1 MVKDLPKKMSPSTGN
16 QKGRPILL
24 FLLIAAFINFC
35 AYPAYAQSGVIKGKV
50 AGENGDGLPGVT
62 VLIKGTSVGTAT
74 DATGNFTL
82 DAPANAQ
89 TIVVSFIGYVTQEI
103 AINNRTVINVSLLPD
118 AKALEEVVVVG
129 YGEQK
134 RGSVTGSIASISSKE
149 LTDVPASTVS
159 QALIGKVAG
168 VTTRVANGRPG
179 AVANLQIRNMG
190 EPLFVIDGIQSGNE
204 QFNNLGPDD
213 IESISILK
221 DAAAA
226 IYGLRAANGV
236 VLVTTKKGGL
246 NQENKVNVNTYYG
259 WQSWTRFPEPAS
271 AADYVRARA
280 EADMNQYGTS
290 AWTAAEV
297 EKWRAGTEPGYQGF
311 DWTSWIDRSAPQRY
325 VNVNTTGGAKKT
337 NYFFS
342 ISHLSQDAVFG
353 PAFGK
358 YNFNRSN
365 IQSNIETRIGERIK
379 VGLRMNGKIENDVTP
394 GVPGTD
400 DYFNALQGVFRNL
413 PTESPYA
420 NNNPLYPA
428 TNSNYATNYA
438 VFSLSGDHEDL
449 RRTLQVNLDL
459 EYKLPVKGL
468 TLTGMYAYFFNNNLS
483 DTFEKTYNT
492 FTYNAATDS
501 YQVTGGQKN
510 PYRDRR
516 NQHIADNIFRSQ
528 LNYNGKFGGHQVSA
542 LLGVEAQDRLD
553 KNFFIHTVPA
563 TNYIRLIN
571 QVAEVSSLSD
581 AISESA
587 RAGYIFRANY
597 DFKEKYLLEV
607 AGRYD
612 GSWLF
617 PPGHRWGLFPSVS
630 LGWRVTEEGFL
641 RNSGIVNV
649 LNDFKIRASYGQL
662 GGEPSTLNP
671 YDYVAGYNWNAGNA
685 MLDGDLITGAVSRGM
700 VVETMSW
707 VTAHMSNVGFDFT
720 LWNGR
725 LSGSMD
731 AFYRKRTGLADT
743 RNDVLIPTEVA
754 LDLPPENLGA
764 DSHMGIEGALTH
776 RHQVGKLNYSV
787 GINATLARQKNL
799 YTYNPRFGNSW
810 DRYRNSTEGRW
821 TNINWGYEYI
831 GQFKSEEEIANY
843 PVDIDG
849 QNNTTLLPGDL
860 IYKDQNN
867 DGVIT
872 ALDERPNGYG
882 GQGQNPYLAYGL
894 NASVG
899 YKGLDLS
906 VSLAGAT
913 LQSRGRA
920 NEVKVPFQNDANSPD
935 YLLNDRWH
943 REDIFNLDSP
953 WVPGTYPAIRSSI
966 TAAPSN
972 NYASD
977 FWFRNIAYLRLRNL
991 QLGYTVPSTFTNRL
1005 SISKARLYLNG
1016 ANLFSLDNMR
1026 SMGLDPETQTNTGLD
1041 YPSHRV
1047 INVGANITF

>member
-1 MVKDLPKKMSPSTGN
+1 MPPLKSILKSK
-16 QKGRPILL
+16 PILFISL
-24 FLLIAAFINFC
+24 FFVLFNLCNCPI
-35 AYPAYAQSGVIKGKV
+35 YAQSAPITGKV
-50 AGENGDGLPGVT
+50 TGENGEGLPGVT
-62 VLIKGTSVGTAT
+62 VLIKGTTNGSAT
-74 DATGNFTL
+74 DANGNFSLNAPSNAGTL
-82 DAPANAQ
+82 
-89 TIVVSFIGYVTQEI
+89 VVSFIGYVTQEI
-103 AINNRTVINVSLLPD
+103 AVNNQTIINVSLAPD
-118 AKALEEVVVVG
+118 VKALEEVVVVG

-134 RGSVTGSIASISSKE
+134 RGSVTGSIATVSSKE
-149 LTDVPASTVS
+149 LTDVPAPTIS
-159 QALIGKVAG
+159 QSLIGKVAG
-168 VTTRVANGRPG
+168 VTTRVSDGRPG
-179 AVANLQIRNMG
+179 SVANLQIRNMG
-190 EPLFVIDGIQSGNE
+190 EPLFVIDGVQSGNE

-221 DAAAA
+221 DASAA

-259 WQSWTRFPEPAS
+259 WQSWTRFPQPAN

-280 EADMNQYGTS
+280 EADMNQYGTT
-290 AWTAAEV
+290 AWTPEEV
-297 EKWRAGTEPGYQGF
+297 AKWQAGTEPGYQGY
-311 DWTSWIDRSAPQRY
+311 DWTNWIGNNAPQSY
-325 VNVNTTGGAKKT
+325 INVNTSGGSKKT

-353 PAFGK
+353 SDFGD
-358 YNFNRSN
+358 YNFNRTN

-379 VGLRMNGKIENDVTP
+379 VGLRLNGKIENDLSP

-438 VFSLSGDHEDL
+438 VFGISGNHEDL
-449 RRTLQVNLDL
+449 RRTLQTNLDL

-468 TLTGMYAYFFNNNLS
+468 TLTGMYAYFFNNLLS
-483 DTFEKTYNT
+483 DTFEKTYET
-492 FTYNAATDS
+492 YTYNQATDT
-501 YQVTGGQKN
+501 YQVTGGRQN

-516 NQHIADNIFRSQ
+516 NQHIADNIFRTQ
-528 LNYNGKFGGHQVSA
+528 LNYNGKFGNHNIGTI
-542 LLGVEAQDRLD
+542 LGVEAQDRLD

-563 TNYIRLIN
+563 TNYIALIN
-571 QVAEVSSLSD
+571 QVSEVSSLTD
-581 AISESA
+581 AIDESA
-587 RAGYIFRANY
+587 RAGFIFRANY

-641 RNSGIVNV
+641 RNSSIANV
-649 LNDFKIRASYGQL
+649 LTDFKIRASYGQL
-662 GGEPSTLNP
+662 GSEPTAISP
-671 YDYVAGYNWNAGNA
+671 YDYVEGYNWNAGNA
-685 MLDGDLITGAVSRGM
+685 VLDGELITGAVSRGM
-700 VVETMSW
+700 PVTTMSW
-707 VTAHMSNVGFDFT
+707 VTAHMSNVGFDFS
-720 LWNGR
+720 LWNGQ

-731 AFYRKRTGLADT
+731 AFYRKRTGLAGT

-754 LDLPPENLGA
+754 LNLPPENLGA
-764 DSHMGIEGALTH
+764 EAHMGIEGALTH
-776 RHQVGKLNYSV
+776 RHKVGQLNYSV

-810 DRYRNSTEGRW
+810 DYYRNSNQERW

-831 GQFKSEEEIANY
+831 GQFQSEEEIANY
-843 PVDIDG
+843 TVDIDG

-867 DGVIT
+867 DGVISD
-872 ALDERPNGYG
+872 LDARPNGYG
-882 GQGQNPYLAYGL
+882 GAGQNPYLTYGL

-899 YKGLDLS
+899 YKGIDML
-906 VSLAGAT
+906 VTFAGAS

-943 REDIFNLDSP
+943 REDIFNPDSP
-953 WVPGTYPAIRSSI
+953 WLPGTYPAIRSTI

-972 NYASD
+972 NYASS
-977 FWFRNIAYLRLRNL
+977 FWFRNITYMRLRNL
-991 QLGYTVPSTFTNRL
+991 QLGYTLPSTFTNKL
-1005 SISKARLYLNG
+1005 LISKVRLYLNG
-1016 ANLFSLDNMR
+1016 ANLFSLDNLMR
-1026 SMGLDPETQTNTGLD
+1026 LGLDPETQVNTGLD
-1041 YPSHRV
+1041 YPVQRV